1 MLETRSDSIV
11 IRLCGLCNKECE
23 IMNWIKKHKGRTQLL
38 GFLLTA
44 IIFGFVGWQAGMITL
59 VVSVLVFET
68 LTRIGKKDEH
78 NV

>member
-1 MLETRSDSIV
+1 
-11 IRLCGLCNKECE
+11 
-23 IMNWIKKHKGRTQLL
+23 MNWIKKHKGRTQLL